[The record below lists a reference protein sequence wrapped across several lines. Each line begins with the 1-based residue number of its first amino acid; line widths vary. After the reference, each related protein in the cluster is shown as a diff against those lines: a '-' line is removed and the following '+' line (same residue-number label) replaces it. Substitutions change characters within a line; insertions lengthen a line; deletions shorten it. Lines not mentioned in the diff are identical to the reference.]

1 MAIKVIVVGA
11 GARGRDWVRE
21 VRRAAEYELAACVET
36 DEESLRQTAS
46 AFGLSAA
53 QCFRSLEEALRAV
66 DCDAVIVATPADR
79 HTESCETAISQG
91 LAALVEKPFTT
102 NLSDAV
108 RLVRLA
114 GQRKVPL
121 VVGQN
126 YRYMRSFR
134 TVRRLVAEGALG
146 QVGIAV
152 CQYYRVPH
160 EMVASLAG
168 MTNSILWGMGIHHL
182 DALRYV
188 LDRKVTGVMSDS
200 FTLPWGRLPQGA
212 SMRVMLHF
220 EDGARALYSA
230 TYESS
235 GHEFFERGQEF
246 YLRLVGERA
255 TLHVFHRW
263 LVLCERGR
271 WPRLVGRGSRAVTEE
286 QILLRQ
292 LAGAIRDG
300 SAPESSGRDNL
311 QTMAV
316 AEAFIRSVNEKRWV
330 DPQELLNEEQEEK
343 ARAGHRA

>member
-1 MAIKVIVVGA
+1 MAIKVIVAGA

-53 QCFRSLEEALRAV
+53 QGFKSLEEALRAV
-66 DCDAVIVATPADR
+66 DSDAVIVATPADQ

-91 LAALVEKPFTT
+91 LAVLVEKPFTT

-114 GQRKVPL
+114 EQHKVPL

-146 QVGIAV
+146 PIGIVV

-168 MTNSILWGMGIHHL
+168 MTHSILWGMGIHHL

-212 SMRVMLHF
+212 SMRVMLDF

-246 YLRLVGERA
+246 YLRLVGEHA

-271 WPRLVGRGSRAVTEE
+271 WPRLVGRGPRAVTEE

-300 SAPESSGRDNL
+300 SVPESSGRDNL
-311 QTMAV
+311 QTVAV